1 MSRAR
6 NVLLCV
12 GLLALMAIPAT
23 ALSQGGIESGW
34 TYYPP
39 NLNGKLASGEWTD
52 ATRVKLHPLEGDF
65 VAAPLGGQLGD
76 LTLGEDVSTEQV
88 SGWARFMNDNR
99 YLYLAVSL
107 DIGAPAGDPDYW
119 GTTFYFLFEDE
130 PTLGDGR
137 WAANFCTQSPD
148 EGGYISKSAHYVG
161 TDYDY
166 DAFAPASEEGW
177 CTPWQYDP
185 PGYRRA
191 LGWGSTNFEVRLD
204 LHTSALDVA
213 PGDCFNA
220 GIFLETNEGY
230 FGPPYWKGDGAA
242 EWPAG
247 LLEIDQEPNWPDTFG
262 QVCLAEEE
270 EFVPEPASVA
280 LLGTG
285 LAGLGGYAT
294 LRWRSR
300 RKE

>member
-166 DAFAPASEEGW
+166 DYFAPASEDAW
-177 CTPWQYDP
+177 CTPWRWMLRQAIAST
-185 PGYRRA
+185 PGSSSKLTRGT
-191 LGWGSTNFEVRLD
+191 LGPRTGRETVRQSGPRGCSRST
-204 LHTSALDVA
+204 
-213 PGDCFNA
+213 
-220 GIFLETNEGY
+220 
-230 FGPPYWKGDGAA
+230 
-242 EWPAG
+242 
-247 LLEIDQEPNWPDTFG
+247 
-262 QVCLAEEE
+262 
-270 EFVPEPASVA
+270 
-280 LLGTG
+280 
-285 LAGLGGYAT
+285 
-294 LRWRSR
+294 RSR
-300 RKE
+300 IGPTPSGRCASLRKRSSCPNLRAWPC